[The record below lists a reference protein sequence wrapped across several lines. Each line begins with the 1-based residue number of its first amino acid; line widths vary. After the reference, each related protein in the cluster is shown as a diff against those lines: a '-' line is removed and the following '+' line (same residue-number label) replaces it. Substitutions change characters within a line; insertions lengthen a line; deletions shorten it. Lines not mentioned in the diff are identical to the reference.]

1 MVPMRRP
8 RTDHTEDLSATLRS
22 VGRACVVGRVL
33 NVSDGGMLVAGSD
46 LDVGETASL
55 ELVGPGF
62 RFAGLATVAHR
73 TDRAVDLRFLSWEGQ
88 AYRAICALIAARL
101 PRQLVSGG
109 AGRRDPHR
117 LRRLVVFTGIERP
130 MRPAL
135 AVQARRS
142 R

>member
-1 MVPMRRP
+1 
-8 RTDHTEDLSATLRS
+8 
-22 VGRACVVGRVL
+22 
-33 NVSDGGMLVAGSD
+33 MLVARSD
-46 LDVGETASL
+46 LDVGETAGF

-62 RFAGLATVAHR
+62 RFAGLATVAHH
-73 TDRAVDLRFLSWEGQ
+73 TDRAVGLRFLSWQGQ
-88 AYRAICALIAARL
+88 AYRAVCALIAARL
-101 PRQLVSGG
+101 PRQLVSWG

-130 MRPAL
+130 LVPAL